1 MKKQITVAILALV
14 LTLAFAIP
22 ASAMGNGNVKGEITE
37 INADQITLLTNKGE
51 VLVVTAPLD
60 FDTSTLA
67 VGDNILVRGTST
79 GEGTVDATTIKL
91 VDADD
96 DKDEEETESE
106 EIEGED
112 DGEGGLAEH
121 SAFCAE
127 DKQEKQHPLAVS
139 IAADYGLVEEDVM
152 TLFCEG
158 HSFGAI
164 MLALITGEIQGLDYN
179 EVLASRAAGQGWGQI
194 WKGLGLIGNPEA
206 GTSPPGLLKRPE
218 HAGQGK
224 PENPGNP
231 NN

>member
-1 MKKQITVAILALV
+1 MKKHILLASIFTALMLIFVMPVA
-14 LTLAFAIP
+14 
-22 ASAMGNGNVKGEITE
+22 AMGNGNVKGEISD
-37 INADQITLLTNKGE
+37 ISGDQITILTNKGE
-51 VLVVTAPLD
+51 VLVITAPAE
-60 FDTSTLA
+60 FDTTSLS
-67 VGDNILVRGTST
+67 VGDSILVRGTLT
-79 GEGTVDATTIKL
+79 GEGTMDATTIK
-91 VDADD
+91 VVGGDEE
-96 DKDEEETESE
+96 DEEEAEDTEV
-106 EIEGED
+106 ED
-112 DGEGGLAEH
+112 AGEGGLAEN

-139 IAADYGLVEEDVM
+139 IAADYSLVEEDVM

-164 MLALITGEIQGLDYN
+164 MLALITGEIQGLDYI

-194 WKGLGLIGNPEA
+194 WKGLGLIGNPDA